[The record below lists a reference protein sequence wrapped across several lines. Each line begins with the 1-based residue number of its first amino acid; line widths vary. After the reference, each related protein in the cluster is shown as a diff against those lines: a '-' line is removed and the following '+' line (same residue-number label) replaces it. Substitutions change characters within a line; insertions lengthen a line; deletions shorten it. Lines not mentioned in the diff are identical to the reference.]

1 MALNG
6 NTSTAIPKTMKAWSV
21 EGTNGFDS
29 LTFHAE
35 APLPEPSDYE
45 VLVKFHAVSLNY
57 RDLLIPK
64 GQCLSYLV
72 VPIIFTDR
80 RLTDY
85 SLPHSLASPFAC
97 PFNRPSPLSS
107 IPLPIVNKL
116 TLPQP

>member
-6 NTSTAIPKTMKAWSV
+6 NTSTAIPKTMRAWSV
-21 EGTNGFDS
+21 ESTNGFDS
-29 LTFHAE
+29 LTFHTE
-35 APLPEPSDYE
+35 APLPKPSDYE

-64 GQCLSYLV
+64 GQCLSCL

-85 SLPHSLASPFAC
+85 SPLASPFAC